1 MPKPP
6 VPPSVDALLRHP
18 NAAVM
23 ASTRPDGSPHSVA
36 TWYDWENGRVLLNMD
51 ASRVRVKY
59 LQERPA
65 VALTVLDE
73 QSWYKHV
80 SLIGRI
86 VDIHDDVGLVDI
98 DRLARRYTGSAY
110 PERMHRRV
118 SMWMAL
124 DVWHGWDA
132 TGAIATHA
140 DWKP

>member
-1 MPKPP
+1 MLT
-6 VPPSVDALLRHP
+6 SRQTSRHSKARMRAP
-18 NAAVM
+18 QHLNAALRQ
-23 ASTRPDGSPHSVA
+23 A
-36 TWYDWENGRVLLNMD
+36 
-51 ASRVRVKY
+51 
-59 LQERPA
+59 RPA

-86 VDIHDDVGLVDI
+86 VEIHDDIGLADI
-98 DRLARRYTGSAY
+98 DRLALRYTGSAY
-110 PERMHRRV
+110 PERAHRRV
-118 SMWMAL
+118 SMWMAV